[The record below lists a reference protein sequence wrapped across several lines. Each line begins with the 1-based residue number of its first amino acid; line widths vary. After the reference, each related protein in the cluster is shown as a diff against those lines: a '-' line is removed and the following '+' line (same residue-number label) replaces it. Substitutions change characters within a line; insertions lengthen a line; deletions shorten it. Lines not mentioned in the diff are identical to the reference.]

1 MPPVPATHLLSFV
14 ESATTCRFLVAFS
27 GGLDSHVLLHLCA
40 GLRQHPLRWQFRALH
55 IDHGLQSLSAQWAA
69 HCRQICADLGI
80 PFFCETLNLKIPAGE
95 SVEAVARDARYRAF
109 AQHLHPGEMLLT
121 AHHQD
126 DQAETLLLH
135 LLRGSGVD
143 GLAAMPALRPFAA
156 GWMGRPLLG
165 CSRSELETYAREQGL
180 PYLIDP
186 SNADTRF
193 DRNFLRRQVM
203 PLLRQRWANA
213 PKTLARVAQLQA
225 EQRQLLVMCTQEK
238 LAHVQGGRPHTLS
251 VTQLLTQPVAMRKAL
266 LREWLRQQGLPL
278 PEAKKMHHVL
288 QDVLGAA
295 IDAMPC
301 VHWAGCE
308 VRRYRDDVYA
318 LPPLTPHDNSQVL
331 EWDVSRSL
339 DIPGLGICLSPEML
353 GGWLTYVQSAGCHV
367 TVRFRQGGEQVLIPY
382 RGGKH
387 SLKHLMQEKGI
398 PPWERDRLPL
408 IYIGERLVSIIGVLH
423 IEATSP
429 AV

>member
-1 MPPVPATHLLSFV
+1 MSLVPATHLLTFI
-14 ESATTCRFLVAFS
+14 ENAATRQFLVAFS

-40 GLRQHPLRWQFRALH
+40 GLRQHSSQWQFRALY

-69 HCRQICADLGI
+69 HCQQICADLDI
-80 PFFCETLNLKIPAGE
+80 PFACETLNLKIPTGE
-95 SVEAVARDARYRAF
+95 SVEAVARAARYQAF
-109 AQHLHPGEMLLT
+109 ARHLRPREMLLT

-126 DQAETLLLH
+126 DQAETVLLH

-156 GWMGRPLLG
+156 GWIGRPLLG

-180 PYLIDP
+180 PYLVDP

-193 DRNFLRRQVM
+193 DRNFLRQQVM
-203 PLLRQRWANA
+203 PLLRQRWVSAA
-213 PKTLARVAQLQA
+213 KTLARVAQLQS
-225 EQRQLLVMCTQEK
+225 EQRQLLVMYTQEK
-238 LAHVQGGRPHTLS
+238 LACVQGRHPHTLS
-251 VTQLLTQPVAMRKAL
+251 VTRLFAQPVAMRKAL

-278 PEAKKMHHVL
+278 PTAKKMHHIL
-288 QDVLGAA
+288 QDVLEAA
-295 IDAMPC
+295 VDTMPC
-301 VHWAGCE
+301 VRWAGCE

-318 LPPLTPHDNSQVL
+318 LPPLPPHDNSQVFV
-331 EWDVSRSL
+331 WDVNQSL
-339 DIPGLGICLSPEML
+339 DIPSLGLCLSPEML
-353 GGWLTYVQSAGCHV
+353 GGWLAYVQSTGCQV
-367 TVRFRQGGEQVLIPY
+367 TVRFRQGGEQVLIPH

-387 SLKHLMQEKGI
+387 TLKHLMQEKGI

-408 IYIGERLVSIIGVLH
+408 IYVGERLVSIIGVLH
-423 IEATSP
+423 VEATFP